1 MPTTLKTAQTKSFA
15 DSAQE
20 DVAQRVRHI
29 IGDIRA
35 RGAAAVAEYRP
46 TSGSTASRS
55 PRSSPPCRSR

>member
-20 DVAQRVRHI
+20 EVGQRVRQI

-35 RGAAAVAEYRP
+35 PG
-46 TSGSTASRS
+46 
-55 PRSSPPCRSR
+55 